1 MLFKCISYALGGM
14 ALVSIVEIADVLTPA
29 VKWHIES
36 YKNHQRLIQDR
47 QRFVRSLQAQLD
59 HLPEVEPL
67 NSNLFADAASASGE
81 PPVDQQ
87 RAWSDLEMQVALVPE
102 VEPLNSNLLAAASAS
117 GEQPVSEQRAW
128 SALKAQVARAPEVEP
143 PSSDHLTQHS
153 AIDRLEV
160 LERTRKAAPTSRAG
174 QISKPP
180 RQLASKG
187 TANQDGSRSRA
198 LYTAS
203 VSSRDIASKTV
214 EKAAAPPSNRIPPV
228 VRFASH
234 SVGLERRKPK
244 PVQVLAHSADRI
256 KLGSIEL
263 PEALRPTGLP

>member
-1 MLFKCISYALGGM
+1 MHKLCIRSDGFSLC
-14 ALVSIVEIADVLTPA
+14 LEIADVLRPA

-47 QRFVRSLQAQLD
+47 QQLADSLQAQLD
-59 HLPEVEPL
+59 HIPEVEPL
-67 NSNLFADAASASGE
+67 NSNLFADAAYTSGE

-87 RAWSDLEMQVALVPE
+87 RAWSDLETQVALVPE
-102 VEPLNSNLLAAASAS
+102 VEPLNSNPFAAAGSAS
-117 GEQPVSEQRAW
+117 GEPPVDEQRAW

-143 PSSDHLTQHS
+143 PSSDHLTKHS

-160 LERTRKAAPTSRAG
+160 LERTRKAAPTSRAD
-174 QISKPP
+174 QMSKPP

-198 LYTAS
+198 RYAAS
-203 VSSRDIASKTV
+203 VSSRDSASRTA
-214 EKAAAPPSNRIPPV
+214 EKSAVPPSNRTPPV
-228 VRFASH
+228 VRYASH
-234 SVGLERRKPK
+234 SVSMERRKPK
-244 PVQVLAHSADRI
+244 PVQVLAHSGDRI

>member
-1 MLFKCISYALGGM
+1 VLFKCISYALGGM
-14 ALVSIVEIADVLTPA
+14 ALVSILEIADVLTPA

-198 LYTAS
+198 RYAAS
-203 VSSRDIASKTV
+203 VSSRDSASRTA
-214 EKAAAPPSNRIPPV
+214 EKSAAPPSNRTPPV

-234 SVGLERRKPK
+234 SASMERRKPK
-244 PVQVLAHSADRI
+244 PVQVLAHSGDRI